1 VYEAASIITPIT
13 PNHLVRSIFIE
24 PEIVLVLSRLDAQ
37 HVGGDTNAAVHHIRR
52 GWQHFR

>member
-1 VYEAASIITPIT
+1 MYEAASIIT
-13 PNHLVRSIFIE
+13 PNHLVRSIFVE